1 MLEAAA
7 QIGRLKKPRDK
18 ETFAVATIFRSGL
31 PSSCH
36 HHKMFKS
43 SREVSNCVVDA
54 LEKLGKWKPQKY
66 GTEERDN
73 ITCKWVTSQCALKI
87 GQADKIAGKISHYG
101 YAFGR
106 IIITVVNTAALLAV
120 DTSLLQ
126 TRSVGEELYAISK
139 IA

>member
-43 SREVSNCVVDA
+43 SREVSNCVVVDA
-54 LEKLGKWKPQKY
+54 ETSNLENENRRNMGLRRE
-66 GTEERDN
+66 TTLHANE
-73 ITCKWVTSQCALKI
+73 
-87 GQADKIAGKISHYG
+87 
-101 YAFGR
+101 
-106 IIITVVNTAALLAV
+106 
-120 DTSLLQ
+120 
-126 TRSVGEELYAISK
+126 
-139 IA
+139 